1 MLYDIAYKA
10 SDKFF
15 DFKAGA
21 PFPDV
26 MYSPIC
32 QGGSLHDVAEDIH
45 WGRFQEVAWQ
55 YFRKAYPNP
64 IGNDDAE
71 KLIAFIMGIVSH
83 QV

>member
-1 MLYDIAYKA
+1 
-10 SDKFF
+10 
-15 DFKAGA
+15 
-21 PFPDV
+21 

-45 WGRFQEVAWQ
+45 WGRFQEVAWN
-55 YFRKAYPNP
+55 YFRNTYPNP

-83 QV
+83 QVFDYSLTIDKRYNIK